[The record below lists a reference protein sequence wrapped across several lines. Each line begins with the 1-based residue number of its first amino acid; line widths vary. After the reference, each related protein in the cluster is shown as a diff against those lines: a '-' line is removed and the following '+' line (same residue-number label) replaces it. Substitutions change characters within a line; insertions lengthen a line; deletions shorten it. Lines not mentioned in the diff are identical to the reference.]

1 MKEITKNQAT
11 AIWQIFFVLW
21 LTVGS
26 IVCFNIHCIT
36 SEPPIYAPMFAITPL
51 YLIEF
56 YFDHP
61 YTVQAILFQ
70 NFVLILMPALLW
82 FLTYKSVFKNKKYRK
97 HNHSYDYDSRH
108 RFVQHFTV
116 LFFTNRIF
124 FLHPITIFLL
134 LAFYYNQFN
143 NKNRINFC
151 NG

>member
-21 LTVGS
+21 LNVGS

-61 YTVQAILFQ
+61 YTC
-70 NFVLILMPALLW
+70 LLYTSDAADE
-82 FLTYKSVFKNKKYRK
+82 L
-97 HNHSYDYDSRH
+97 
-108 RFVQHFTV
+108 
-116 LFFTNRIF
+116 
-124 FLHPITIFLL
+124 
-134 LAFYYNQFN
+134 
-143 NKNRINFC
+143 
-151 NG
+151 

>member
-11 AIWQIFFVLW
+11 AIWRIFFVLW

-61 YTVQAILFQ
+61 DTVLSAF
-70 NFVLILMPALLW
+70 
-82 FLTYKSVFKNKKYRK
+82 YG
-97 HNHSYDYDSRH
+97 
-108 RFVQHFTV
+108 
-116 LFFTNRIF
+116 LFFTIGYF
-124 FLHPITIFLL
+124 FTSNHYFLL
-134 LAFYYNQFN
+134 LAFYI
-143 NKNRINFC
+143 INLIIKIGLIFVTVKRD
-151 NG
+151 

>member
-82 FLTYKSVFKNKKYRK
+82 FLTYKSVFKNKKSANTIVSILRLIFY
-97 HNHSYDYDSRH
+97 
-108 RFVQHFTV
+108 
-116 LFFTNRIF
+116 NRIF
-124 FLHPITIFLL
+124 FHIQSLFSIVSVLH
-134 LAFYYNQFN
+134 NQFN

>member
-21 LTVGS
+21 LTLGS

-82 FLTYKSVFKNKKYRK
+82 FLTYKSVFKNKKSA
-97 HNHSYDYDSRH
+97 NTIILMIMIPDTVVSS
-108 RFVQHFTV
+108 FTAY
-116 LFFTNRIF
+116 
-124 FLHPITIFLL
+124 FLHWGICFSTVTMH
-134 LAFYYNQFN
+134 
-143 NKNRINFC
+143 C
-151 NG
+151 C

>member
-61 YTVQAILFQ
+61 YTVLAILFQ
-70 NFVLILMPALLW
+70 NFVARTAL
-82 FLTYKSVFKNKKYRK
+82 VFNIQISIQKQKIRKY
-97 HNHSYDYDSRH
+97 NYSYSYDSRH
-108 RFVQHFTV
+108 RFVSILRLIFY
-116 LFFTNRIF
+116 NRIF
-124 FLHPITIFLL
+124 FHIQSLFSIVSVLH
-134 LAFYYNQFN
+134 NQFN

>member
-26 IVCFNIHCIT
+26 IVCFNLGCIED
-36 SEPPIYAPMFAITPL
+36 SPICTPMFAITPL

-82 FLTYKSVFKNKKYRK
+82 FLTYKSVFKNKKIRK
-97 HNHSYDYDSRH
+97 YNYSYSYDSRH
-108 RFVQHFTV
+108 RFVSILRLIFY
-116 LFFTNRIF
+116 NRIF
-124 FLHPITIFLL
+124 FHIQSLFSIVSVLH
-134 LAFYYNQFN
+134 NQFN

>member
-21 LTVGS
+21 LTLGS

-82 FLTYKSVFKNKKYRK
+82 FLTYKSVFKNKKIRK
-97 HNHSYDYDSRH
+97 HNYSYSYDSRH
-108 RFVQHFTV
+108 RFVSILRLIFY
-116 LFFTNRIF
+116 NRIF
-124 FLHPITIFLL
+124 FHIQSLFSIVSVLH
-134 LAFYYNQFN
+134 NQFN

>member
-21 LTVGS
+21 LTLGS

-82 FLTYKSVFKNKKYRK
+82 FLTYKSVFKNKKIRK

-108 RFVQHFTV
+108 SCVIILRLIFCIGVFVSLQSQCTV
-116 LFFTNRIF
+116 VSIL
-124 FLHPITIFLL
+124 P
-134 LAFYYNQFN
+134 NQFN

>member
-26 IVCFNIHCIT
+26 IVCFNLGCIED
-36 SEPPIYAPMFAITPL
+36 SPICTPMFAITPL

-82 FLTYKSVFKNKKYRK
+82 FLTYKSDIQKQKIRKY
-97 HNHSYDYDSRH
+97 NYSYSYDSRH
-108 RFVQHFTV
+108 RFVSILRLIFY
-116 LFFTNRIF
+116 NRIF
-124 FLHPITIFLL
+124 FHIQSLFSIVSVLH
-134 LAFYYNQFN
+134 NQFN

>member
-21 LTVGS
+21 HTLGS

-36 SEPPIYAPMFAITPL
+36 SEPPIDAPMFAITQL

-70 NFVLILMPALLW
+70 NFVLILMPALHW
-82 FLTYKSVFKNKKYRK
+82 FLTYKSVFKNKQMPRM
-97 HNHSYDYDSRH
+97 
-108 RFVQHFTV
+108 
-116 LFFTNRIF
+116 
-124 FLHPITIFLL
+124 
-134 LAFYYNQFN
+134 
-143 NKNRINFC
+143 
-151 NG
+151 

>member
-36 SEPPIYAPMFAITPL
+36 SEPPIYTYVCNNSALSHRVLFWPPL
-51 YLIEF
+51 HRTGNSVSKFCTNI
-56 YFDHP
+56 DAR
-61 YTVQAILFQ
+61 T
-70 NFVLILMPALLW
+70 AL
-82 FLTYKSVFKNKKYRK
+82 VFNIQISIQKQKIRKY
-97 HNHSYDYDSRH
+97 NYSYSYDSRH
-108 RFVQHFTV
+108 RFVSILRLIFY
-116 LFFTNRIF
+116 NRIF
-124 FLHPITIFLL
+124 FHIQSLFSIVSVLH
-134 LAFYYNQFN
+134 NQFN